1 MISLNTNYGG
11 LFASK
16 AASQAQRGLDT
27 AMERLSSGMRI
38 NYAKDDAAGQ
48 AIATRLTAE
57 VQGLEMA
64 SRNASD
70 AQALIDTAEGALQ
83 ESHNLLLRMREL
95 AVQSANGTM
104 SEDDLDATDAE
115 YQQMI
120 AELDRVSDTTAW
132 AGTKLLNADST
143 LTFQVGA
150 DGTADH
156 RISLSL
162 SNMDSAS
169 LGFGSHSRGPDNVA
183 DTQFNASGQS
193 LDAAGDVNLDSNGDN
208 ILLGDDAQMD
218 ASDLQTQSNAQD
230 ALARID
236 SAIKM
241 VSTTRASF
249 GAASNRLS
257 STITNLDQ
265 ITVNLDA
272 SKGRIQDADFAA
284 ETSNLAKSQILQ
296 QAATA
301 MLAQANASK
310 QTVLALVR

>member
-104 SEDDLDATDAE
+104 SSDDLAATDAE
-115 YQQMI
+115 YQQMVE
-120 AELDRVSDTTAW
+120 ELDRVSDTTAW
-132 AGTKLLNADST
+132 AGTKLLDGTNST

-150 DGTADH
+150 DGTSDH
-156 RISLSL
+156 RISISL
-162 SNMDSAS
+162 SNMDAES
-169 LGFGSHSRGPDNVA
+169 LGLKGHDRG
-183 DTQFNASGQS
+183 
-193 LDAAGDVNLDSNGDN
+193 VNN
-208 ILLGDDAQMD
+208 IDETTGGGGGGDDETLLAT
-218 ASDLQTQSNAQD
+218 DLTTQAEAQD

-236 SAIKM
+236 AAIKM
-241 VSTTRASF
+241 VSTTRATF

>member
-1 MISLNTNYGG
+1 MSSLLIGFILGRLIMISLNTNYGG

-104 SEDDLDATDAE
+104 SSDDLAATDAE
-115 YQQMI
+115 YQQMVL
-120 AELDRVSDTTAW
+120 ELDRVSDTTAW
-132 AGTKLLNADST
+132 AGTKLLDGTSST
-143 LTFQVGA
+143 LTFQVGT
-150 DGTADH
+150 DGTSNH
-156 RISLSL
+156 RISMSL
-162 SNMDSAS
+162 SDMDATA
-169 LGFGSHSRGPDNVA
+169 LGLKAHDRGPNNV
-183 DTQFNASGQS
+183 DDSG
-193 LDAAGDVNLDSNGDN
+193 
-208 ILLGDDAQMD
+208 GDDADMT
-218 ASDLQTQSNAQD
+218 ATDLTTQENAQE

-236 SAIKM
+236 VAIKQ
-241 VSTTRASF
+241 VSTNRATF

-257 STITNLDQ
+257 STITNLNQ